1 MLTWSEGISPGNL
14 EMALQRRNILVA
26 GLAAL
31 ARPALAQPSG
41 RPIRLVVAFA
51 PGGATDVTAR
61 VLAERLQDQLG
72 QPVVVENRAGAAG
85 IIGTEA
91 AARSAPDGSTLLMGT
106 ISTHAMNVPLY
117 GKRLGYDPVKDFAPV
132 SRVATGPNLLV
143 VHPSLPERSVE
154 ELVRLAKARPGQLAY
169 GSGGNGTSSHLAGEL
184 FKSLAGVDLLH
195 VPFRSTAPAA
205 TALAAGQV
213 QVMFDTIISALPMAR
228 EGQVRALAVT
238 APQRLPSLPDLP
250 AVAETLPGFEM
261 GIWIGLFAP
270 AGTPPPVIE
279 RIDAATR
286 AALATPALKARLE
299 GIGAQPFPAGPAEF
313 AAFLQAEIARWS
325 RVVQAA
331 GITAD

>member
-1 MLTWSEGISPGNL
+1 
-14 EMALQRRNILVA
+14 MALQRRNILAAA

-31 ARPALAQPSG
+31 ARPALAQPAG

-51 PGGATDVTAR
+51 PGGATDVAAR

-117 GKRLGYDPVKDFAPV
+117 GKRLSYDPVKDFVPV

-143 VHPSLPERSVE
+143 VHPSLPVRSVA
-154 ELVRLAKARPGQLAY
+154 ELVALAKQRPGQLAY

-213 QVMFDTIISALPMAR
+213 QVMFDTIISALPMSR

-238 APQRLPSLPDLP
+238 APQRLAALPELP

-261 GIWIGLFAP
+261 GIWVGLFAP
-270 AGTPPPVIE
+270 AGTPRPVIE

-286 AALATPALKARLE
+286 AALATPALQARLE
-299 GIGAQPFPAGPAEF
+299 GIGAQPFPAGPEEF

-325 RVVQAA
+325 QVVQAA